1 MSVVNLKVL
10 IAGAGIAGTCLAY
23 WLTKTPLDISIT
35 IVERSPSPR
44 ATDQPIGIRGPAVE
58 IIKAMKSEST
68 L

>member
-1 MSVVNLKVL
+1 MSALKLKIL
-10 IAGAGIAGTCLAY
+10 ILVAGFAGPCLAY
-23 WLTKTPLDISIT
+23 WLAKIRLDIFIT

>member
-1 MSVVNLKVL
+1 MSALNLK
-10 IAGAGIAGTCLAY
+10 IPISAGRYRGPCLAY
-23 WLTKTPLDISIT
+23 WLAQTRLDISIT

-44 ATDQPIGIRGPAVE
+44 VTDQPIGIRDLAVE